1 MKFKKFFLLITP
13 LIFTTTI
20 INGCSS
26 SSQTIRYSSSPKVEN
41 NLTENGSS
49 RYSFINKSP
58 VEDTLSNFEEDV
70 FEYQDSS
77 DLPNEESLIDITEIM
92 KKIEEKSGSSKVGHQ
107 ISSQQEQLLMEII
120 KYLDTPYKFGG
131 NSRNGIDCSAF
142 TQNVFKN
149 TNLYELNRSAREQ
162 FKQGVAIEDKTDL
175 NLGDL
180 VFFNTRRRVKPG
192 HVGIYIGGNLF
203 VHASSKLGVTVSS
216 LDHDYYS
223 KRYMGARRMEVSQVI
238 K

>member
-1 MKFKKFFLLITP
+1 MKYKKFLLLIAT

-20 INGCSS
+20 INACSS
-26 SSQTIRYSSSPKVEN
+26 TSRTIRYDSSPKIEN
-41 NLTENGSS
+41 NTTENSS
-49 RYSFINKSP
+49 SNYTYLNTDP

-70 FEYQDSS
+70 LEYQDPS
-77 DLPNEESLIDITEIM
+77 DLPEEEVQLDITEIM
-92 KKIEEKSGSSKVGHQ
+92 KKIEEKSGSSKVESQ

-131 NSRNGIDCSAF
+131 NSLNGIDCSAF

-162 FKQGVAIEDKTDL
+162 FKQGIVIEDKTDL
-175 NLGDL
+175 KLGDL

-216 LDHDYYS
+216 LDHDYYY
-223 KRYMGARRMEVSQVI
+223 KRYMGARRMEVSQVT